1 MGVCVR
7 VGQTIVDEPES
18 SWGSRMYR
26 SLKAARRILPFIL
39 RDTGTTGDCGAVDD
53 TI

>member
-1 MGVCVR
+1 MRGGQVI
-7 VGQTIVDEPES
+7 VGEPES

-26 SLKAARRILPFIL
+26 SPKAARRIPAFIL

-53 TI
+53 TM